1 MESPAAHE
9 RETEVSRT
17 KTRVRLAPSPTG
29 FVHIGNVLV
38 ALADAAVARQSRG
51 TFVIRIE
58 DTDQKRF
65 VPGAEELIYESLRW
79 LGIEW
84 HEGPDRGGPYAPYR
98 QSERL
103 PIYREQAERLI
114 AQGDAYRCW
123 CSPDR
128 LERMRQ
134 SQQAAKQP
142 PMYDRRCVGLTEG
155 ERQALDG
162 YTPDSVVRLRM
173 HRTGTTTFTDPIRGT
188 MSFENALLD
197 DRVLLKS
204 DGFPTYNL
212 AVVVDDHLMQITHAI
227 RGEEWLPS
235 TPAHLRL
242 YEALGWDPPLIAHTP
257 LLLNADR
264 GKISKRRHPWANM
277 QWFRDEGFLPEA
289 VLNYLGNL
297 IAFVPDPENPAPGVA
312 RELFGFDEI
321 AAHFNLGS
329 IGPSGKVVDLDRLD
343 WLNGQYVRR
352 MGLDELATRVA
363 PYMVAAGFD
372 VIASPMYRA
381 ALALE
386 HERIKRLSEAPKALA
401 FFFRDEEYDPAI
413 LVPRGLTALGALELL
428 VGAIGVCEAAVDA
441 GDWSVGGLDDRFR
454 AHAEALGLSTG
465 KLRGQLFGVVRVAAT
480 GRTATPPLF
489 DTMAVL
495 GAATVVRRLGIA
507 RRHLELLAGPSR

>member
-1 MESPAAHE
+1 MEH
-9 RETEVSRT
+9 RT
-17 KTRVRLAPSPTG
+17 VTDASNGVRVRLAPSPTG

-38 ALADAAVARQSRG
+38 ALVDAAVARQSGG

-65 VPGAEELIYESLRW
+65 VEGAEDLIYESLRW

-84 HEGPDRGGPYAPYR
+84 QEAPDCGGPFAPYR
-98 QSERL
+98 QSARL
-103 PIYREQAERLI
+103 PLYQEHAERLI
-114 AQGDAYRCW
+114 SQGDAYRCW

-128 LERMRQ
+128 LDRMRQ
-134 SQQAAKQP
+134 AQQAAKQP
-142 PMYDRRCVGLTEG
+142 PKYDRRCLGLTES

-162 YTPDSVVRLRM
+162 YTSESVVRLRM
-173 HRTGTTTFTDPIRGT
+173 PDTGTTTFTDPIRGA

-242 YEALGWDPPLIAHTP
+242 YEAFGWPAPLFAHTP

-297 IAFVPDPENPAPGVA
+297 IAFVPDPENSAPGVA
-312 RELFGFDEI
+312 KELFGMEEI
-321 AAHFNLGS
+321 ATHFNLGS

-352 MGLDELATRVA
+352 MSLDELAARTA
-363 PYMVAAGFD
+363 PFMATAGYD
-372 VIASPMYRA
+372 VESLPTFRA

-401 FFFRDEEYDPAI
+401 FFFRDEEYDPSI
-413 LVPRGLTALGALELL
+413 LVPRGATAAHALELL
-428 VGAIGVCEAAVDA
+428 DGAIGVCQEAVDT
-441 GDWSVGGLDDRFR
+441 GDWTVSGLDERFR
-454 AHAEALGLSTG
+454 AHAEALGLATG
-465 KLRGQLFGVVRVAAT
+465 KQRGQLFGVVRVAAT

-489 DTMAVL
+489 DTLAVL
-495 GAATVVRRLGIA
+495 GASTVMRRLASA
-507 RRHLELLAGPSR
+507 RAHLYALTSAQADGTPR

>member
-1 MESPAAHE
+1 MTAPASGA
-9 RETEVSRT
+9 
-17 KTRVRLAPSPTG
+17 RVRLAPSPTG

-38 ALADAAVARQSRG
+38 ALVDAAVARQTGG

-58 DTDQKRF
+58 DTDQKRL
-65 VPGAEELIYESLRW
+65 VDGAEPLIYESLRW

-84 HEGPDRGGPYAPYR
+84 QEGPDRGGPHAPYR

-103 PIYREQAERLI
+103 PIYREQADRLV

-123 CSPDR
+123 CSPER
-128 LERMRQ
+128 LDAMRRD
-134 SQQAAKQP
+134 QQAAKQP
-142 PMYDRRCVGLTEG
+142 PRYDRRCLGLTEDA
-155 ERQALDG
+155 RRTLDG
-162 YTPDSVVRLRM
+162 FTPDPVVRLRM
-173 HRTGTTTFTDPIRGT
+173 HDTGTTTFTDPIRGT
-188 MSFENALLD
+188 LSFENSLLD

-212 AVVVDDHLMQITHAI
+212 AVVVDDHLMGITHAI

-235 TPAHLRL
+235 TPAHLRA
-242 YEALGWDPPLIAHTP
+242 YEALGWTPPLIAHTP

-297 IAFVPDPENPAPGVA
+297 IAFVPDPENPTPGVA
-312 RELFGFDEI
+312 RELFGMDEV
-321 AAHFNLGS
+321 AAHFDLAS

-352 MGLDELATRVA
+352 LPLDDLAARVA
-363 PYMVAAGFD
+363 PFMAAAGFD
-372 VIASPMYRA
+372 VGALPTYRA

-386 HERIKRLSEAPKALA
+386 QERIKRLREAPAALS
-401 FFFRDEEYDPAI
+401 FFFRDEACDPSL
-413 LVPRGLTALGALELL
+413 LVPRGTTPAHARDLLRGATDVCKAAAARDWTAT
-428 VGAIGVCEAAVDA
+428 V
-441 GDWSVGGLDDRFR
+441 LDERFR
-454 AHAEALGLSTG
+454 AHAESLGLATG
-465 KLRGQLFGVVRVAAT
+465 KSRGQLFGVVRVAAT

-489 DTMAVL
+489 DTLGVL
-495 GAATVVRRLGIA
+495 GQEVVLRRLEA
-507 RRHLELLAGPSR
+507 ALAHLDAMADVAS

>member
-1 MESPAAHE
+1 MTE
-9 RETEVSRT
+9 RTPSAPV
-17 KTRVRLAPSPTG
+17 RVRLAPSPTG

-38 ALADAAVARQSRG
+38 ALVDAAIARQTGGR
-51 TFVIRIE
+51 FVIRIE
-58 DTDQKRF
+58 DTDQRRF
-65 VPGAEELIYESLRW
+65 VEGAEDLIYTSLRW

-84 HEGPDRGGPYAPYR
+84 DEGPDRGGPYAPYR

-103 PIYREQAERLI
+103 PLYREHAERLV

-134 SQQAAKQP
+134 AQQAAKQP
-142 PMYDRRCVGLTEG
+142 PKYDRRCLGLTED
-155 ERQALDG
+155 ERRNLDG
-162 YTPDSVVRLRM
+162 YTSNSVVRVRM
-173 HRTGTTTFTDPIRGT
+173 LDTGTTAFTDPIRGT
-188 MSFENALLD
+188 VAFENSLLD

-212 AVVVDDHLMQITHAI
+212 AVVVDDHVMGITHVV

-235 TPAHLRL
+235 TPAHLRV
-242 YEALGWDPPLIAHTP
+242 YDALGWEPPAIAHTP

-297 IAFVPDPENPAPGVA
+297 IAFVPDPENATPGVA
-312 RELFGFDEI
+312 RELFGFEDLV
-321 AAHFNLGS
+321 AHFDLGA

-352 MGLDELATRVA
+352 LSLEDLATRVT
-363 PYMVAAGFD
+363 PYMAAAGFE
-372 VIASPMYRA
+372 VGSLPTFRS

-386 HERIKRLSEAPKALA
+386 QERIKRLREAPEALA
-401 FFFRDEEYDPAI
+401 FFFRDEEYASTT
-413 LVPRGLTALGALELL
+413 LVPRGLSSAQALDLL
-428 VGAIGVCEAAVDA
+428 VGATDVCLAAA
-441 GDWSVGGLDDRFR
+441 GANEWTVAGLEERFR
-454 AHAEALGLSTG
+454 AHAESLGLVTG
-465 KLRGQLFGVVRVAAT
+465 KLRGQLFGVIRVAAT

-489 DTMAVL
+489 DTLAVL
-495 GAATVVRRLGIA
+495 GPEVVARRLATA
-507 RRHLELLAGPSR
+507 RAILEDSILVAVQ